1 MYIHSQDM
9 STRTS
14 TENLGCR
21 TPLGR
26 KSLNQE
32 TEACIKISAT
42 YGFTCV
48 KPRSQVCPVDRV
60 FVDAGGNMA
69 IIAEVKTRNMSREKL
84 EQLGT
89 FLISENKVDSG
100 RMLASIF
107 GVPFWII
114 ANLIDAIAI
123 FEVVNADGD
132 VIVPHNVKET
142 LTPRDV
148 NGGHKVDSCAYLPV
162 EAVKNWLRKPASFDE
177 MSNSE
182 MDSLVEQYDREL
194 KTEREPWDC

>member
-1 MYIHSQDM
+1 MLSTKPKNPDSLSQRLSGLNKISTVNMKTTKKMYIHSQDM

-69 IIAEVKTRNMSREKL
+69 II
-84 EQLGT
+84 QG
-89 FLISENKVDSG
+89 
-100 RMLASIF
+100 
-107 GVPFWII
+107 
-114 ANLIDAIAI
+114 
-123 FEVVNADGD
+123 
-132 VIVPHNVKET
+132 
-142 LTPRDV
+142 
-148 NGGHKVDSCAYLPV
+148 
-162 EAVKNWLRKPASFDE
+162 
-177 MSNSE
+177 
-182 MDSLVEQYDREL
+182 
-194 KTEREPWDC
+194 